1 LKPASRLGIV
11 EGVNL
16 GVTKREMQAEKAR
29 QRAKE
34 KRRRDARSTRL
45 GDPVS
50 RMKGAPL
57 HHYTSKVQRISEIL
71 QFPIIVEG
79 RRLSSL
85 DPQPFKEIDFF
96 LGHRTAE

>member
-11 EGVNL
+11 DGVNL

-34 KRRRDARSTRL
+34 KRRRDARSTRR

-57 HHYTSKVQRISEIL
+57 HHYTSKVQRISEIS

-79 RRLSSL
+79 PL